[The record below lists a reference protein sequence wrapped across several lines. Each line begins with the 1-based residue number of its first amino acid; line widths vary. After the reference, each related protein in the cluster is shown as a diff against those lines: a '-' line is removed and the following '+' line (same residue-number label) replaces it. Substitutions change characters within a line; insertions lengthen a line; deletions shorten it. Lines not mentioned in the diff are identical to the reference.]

1 MDFDHDDDPE
11 EVDDER
17 EVDADGADDDSEE
30 NLIYLKTLISVV
42 KTNPALYAKNKKQ
55 YSGEAAEK
63 CFYKLRQKFGK
74 ELRKHKKSVCGRSGS
89 ASVPVYTPQWPLFN
103 DLMFLSDHIAAR
115 RTISNYVVKPKNTTS
130 SQGSGSP
137 IITWSTDLLSSSEG
151 DSDYSQA
158 SSSRSS
164 SISHLSRGSVS
175 SPTVSEAMSR
185 SPSPFLAPASPASP
199 TLPRT
204 SQSMSATAQVLH
216 AMNSALGPTPNAQ
229 PLNLIPLLKKR
240 ENWRRTL

>member
-17 EVDADGADDDSEE
+17 EVEADGADDDSEE
-30 NLIYLKTLISVV
+30 KLIYLKTLISVV

-55 YSGEAAEK
+55 YSGKAAEK

-137 IITWSTDLLSSSEG
+137 IITWSTDPLSSSEG

-158 SSSRSS
+158 SSS
-164 SISHLSRGSVS
+164 SHLSRGSVS

-216 AMNSALGPTPNAQ
+216 AMNSALGPTPKRSAPEPDTFAQ
-229 PLNLIPLLKKR
+229 KKK